1 MGSRFTRRARAPRP
15 EELLVDGCEHAE
27 SLQPMLNNTCRR
39 DAYSDGRCVADAS
52 VLSELSG
59 QRFARERTSRGLPPF
74 VDCCTGAAVTDG
86 AQETLEPSN
95 ADGSHASGCWCSWPR
110 HLMCARHQVHL
121 PGTSLLGERAYPGRR
136 HAPGHA
142 AGLCCIA
149 VALGMGHGACRVPKG
164 SFT

>member
-1 MGSRFTRRARAPRP
+1 
-15 EELLVDGCEHAE
+15 
-27 SLQPMLNNTCRR
+27 MLNNTCRR

-95 ADGSHASGCWCSWPR
+95 ADGSHASGFWCSWPR
-110 HLMCARHQVHL
+110 HLMWRHQVHL
-121 PGTSLLGERAYPGRR
+121 PGTSLLSERNQDEDMHQDMLQVCAASQSRWEWVTARAVYPKAHLSDRSGTNARETFELLPLVQTR
-136 HAPGHA
+136 FN
-142 AGLCCIA
+142 
-149 VALGMGHGACRVPKG
+149 R
-164 SFT
+164 